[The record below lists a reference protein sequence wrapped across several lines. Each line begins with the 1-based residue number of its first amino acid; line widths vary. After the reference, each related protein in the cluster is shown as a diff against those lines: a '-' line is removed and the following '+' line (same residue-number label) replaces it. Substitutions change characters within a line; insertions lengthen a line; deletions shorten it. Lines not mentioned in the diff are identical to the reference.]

1 MRRAAAELPEV
12 ARRLDDAAAEVANPK
27 TIHHHARGER
37 VVRAGDPLGQSH
49 APAARRPALE
59 RIKPYGRRFAV
70 AGEDARK
77 TGLHNRPV
85 VVVLAAQLDGRDR
98 HAWLVRWPKRVAQ
111 RHGNRLEPL
120 LVLLHET
127 LAVFQSIKKITLL
140 FGEKIAGVI
149 LYVIAQFAIVS
160 RSGIYEGSYNV
171 TRAANL
177 KAVALA
183 GVLGGEDN
191 DDRANLIVEKLD
203 RPIPRDLGLEKTLVE
218 HQRWRLAKPR
228 KPGLTAN
235 LSLAK
240 RGLRHLYQPTY

>member
-1 MRRAAAELPEV
+1 M
-12 ARRLDDAAAEVANPK
+12 
-27 TIHHHARGER
+27 
-37 VVRAGDPLGQSH
+37 
-49 APAARRPALE
+49 
-59 RIKPYGRRFAV
+59 
-70 AGEDARK
+70 
-77 TGLHNRPV
+77 
-85 VVVLAAQLDGRDR
+85 
-98 HAWLVRWPKRVAQ
+98 
-111 RHGNRLEPL
+111 
-120 LVLLHET
+120 LLHET

-149 LYVIAQFAIVS
+149 LYVIAQFAIGS
-160 RSGIYEGSYNV
+160 RSGIYESGYNV

-177 KAVALA
+177 KAVAFA

-191 DDRANLIVEKLD
+191 DDRADLIAEKLD

-240 RGLRHLYQPTY
+240 RGLRHFINPRADAGTDGGIRRLGVGIDVRSVEPEAQPVGRRLGRLALALVLGRDVSGKCVDFALGQRVGVNQHLGKRSLVAATLGGGSDADVLRGSDVAKPFAIVAPT